1 MGTYYG
7 YIKSNFF
14 IRVAYL
20 LDMLF
25 YYILYY
31 IISGYEQ
38 AFLNKVRRQNA

>member
-31 IISGYEQ
+31 IISGLGTQFYGTLID
-38 AFLNKVRRQNA
+38 FFK